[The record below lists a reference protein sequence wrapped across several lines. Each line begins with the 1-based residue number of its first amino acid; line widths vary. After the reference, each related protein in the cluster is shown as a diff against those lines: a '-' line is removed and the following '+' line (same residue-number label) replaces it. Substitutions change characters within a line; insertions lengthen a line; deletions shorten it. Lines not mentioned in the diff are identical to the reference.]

1 MPGEPLPADVVDMA
15 TFEELLEMD
24 EDDPGFSQSLVEN
37 FFEQTE
43 DVLKEMQRSLALR
56 NLDAL
61 SRQGHFLKGSAAAI
75 GIIEL
80 RKAFE
85 RIQYLGQGKVES
97 DAGPITPDQAL
108 AQIEQLMGDVSV
120 DLAEARRAFA
130 AYYQA

>member
-85 RIQYLGQGKVES
+85 RIQYLGQGKGASDPHVSCES
-97 DAGPITPDQAL
+97 AATCATKPTAKVI
-108 AQIEQLMGDVSV
+108 GDWIRS
-120 DLAEARRAFA
+120 
-130 AYYQA
+130 